1 MEYSEISPNL
11 YVGPCPKTPEDIDTL
26 KEMGISSVL
35 NLQTIDDERY
45 LNIQWKALKRHYD
58 SCGIE
63 VHRVPVRDF
72 DPVHLEEK
80 LPVCVR
86 ELHDV
91 LSASHIAYLHCTA
104 GCGRSPTVAIAYLTW
119 HRGMTLTEAQDYV
132 LCRRQCSPTIEAI
145 RQATPTATKMRQD
158 Q

>member
-104 GCGRSPTVAIAYLTW
+104 GCGRSPTVAIAYHPDRNQDAARSMTDGNVRFLPAAR
-119 HRGMTLTEAQDYV
+119 RGSRDPGL
-132 LCRRQCSPTIEAI
+132 
-145 RQATPTATKMRQD
+145 
-158 Q
+158 